1 MSLRLTN
8 ELRLGSCHAEVL
20 GRGWQRQPL
29 AVADG
34 SGSGAAAL
42 SAALQALRL
51 TEAVDLPGIARLTV
65 ADEFAYHA
73 LLDGDLSRVAALAQ
87 ARARFAA
94 VLEREDLRVQVM
106 PLAGGR
112 RWLAAAVARSDL
124 DAWRDALDQAG
135 VRLAHLHTALLE
147 DLRRL
152 SQQIPEDDA
161 VIALLREEG
170 VSLLRVRRGLPIAL
184 AWERFDAGLPDSLEQ
199 RLRGFVRAAAAEARA
214 RMGRQ
219 CVIYLLPPSRALC
232 RYVWDGN
239 VLLAVRDHTNGLC
252 QSFTRGFD
260 LSGTP
265 QGAGGAGGLLWVWDR
280 STINSQPSTHAAC
293 YDGNGNVMALVNL
306 ADGTTSA
313 EYAYGPFAEP
323 LQATGPMAKANPLR
337 FSTQY
342 ADDVTRVT
350 HYPFPIL

>member
-8 ELRLGSCHAEVL
+8 ELRMELRLGSCHAEVL
-20 GRGWQRQPL
+20 GWGWHHQPL

-51 TEAVDLPGIARLTV
+51 TEAVDLPAVARLTV
-65 ADEFAYHA
+65 ADEFAYHT
-73 LLDGDLSRVAALAQ
+73 LLDGNLSRDGALSQ
-87 ARARFAA
+87 ARARFTAA
-94 VLEREDLRVQVM
+94 LERDDLRVQVM

-112 RWLAAAVARSDL
+112 RWLAAAVAQGDL
-124 DAWRDALDQAG
+124 DAWREALGQAG
-135 VRLAHLHTALLE
+135 VRLTHLHTALLE

-152 SQQIPEDDA
+152 SRQIPEDDA

-170 VSLLRVRRGLPIAL
+170 VSLLRVRRGTPIAL
-184 AWERFDAGLPDSLEQ
+184 AWERFDADLPDSLEQ

-239 VLLAVRDHTNGLC
+239 DLPGLFPRPLPALGARAITFPPAPSRRTAPAQRPGQSARDAQQPIGPHHPPCRGAPIGLA
-252 QSFTRGFD
+252 
-260 LSGTP
+260 SGHSGQARFP
-265 QGAGGAGGLLWVWDR
+265 
-280 STINSQPSTHAAC
+280 
-293 YDGNGNVMALVNL
+293 
-306 ADGTTSA
+306 A
-313 EYAYGPFAEP
+313 ETA
-323 LQATGPMAKANPLR
+323 
-337 FSTQY
+337 
-342 ADDVTRVT
+342 
-350 HYPFPIL
+350 

>member
-214 RMGRQ
+214 HGPPVRDLPAATQPRAVPLRLGRQ
-219 CVIYLLPPSRALC
+219 RPAWPLSPPAAGPRWAQ
-232 RYVWDGN
+232 R
-239 VLLAVRDHTNGLC
+239 
-252 QSFTRGFD
+252 F
-260 LSGTP
+260 LSPGPDAANAGRTTP
-265 QGAGGAGGLLWVWDR
+265 QPAGAR
-280 STINSQPSTHAAC
+280 PAA
-293 YDGNGNVMALVNL
+293 A
-306 ADGTTSA
+306 
-313 EYAYGPFAEP
+313 
-323 LQATGPMAKANPLR
+323 
-337 FSTQY
+337 
-342 ADDVTRVT
+342 
-350 HYPFPIL
+350 

>member
-8 ELRLGSCHAEVL
+8 ELRLELRLGSCHAEVL

-239 VLLAVRDHTNGLC
+239 NLPGLFPRPLPDLGGRSVSFPPAPTLRTPGAPRPSRPARDPQRPDDPHPPGH
-252 QSFTRGFD
+252 
-260 LSGTP
+260 GTP
-265 QGAGGAGGLLWVWDR
+265 VGRASARGDQAQ
-280 STINSQPSTHAAC
+280 S
-293 YDGNGNVMALVNL
+293 L
-306 ADGTTSA
+306 AKTA
-313 EYAYGPFAEP
+313 
-323 LQATGPMAKANPLR
+323 
-337 FSTQY
+337 
-342 ADDVTRVT
+342 
-350 HYPFPIL
+350 